1 MSKTQGN
8 DQVIFNATNAQNMPN
23 TIQLASREQSV
34 HTQNPIHIQ
43 DQVLT
48 QTQVHGYER
57 ENKLSTEIID
67 ELALRVFCPRDPN
80 ADVMSVTEEPFRSTI
95 SYSIN
100 QDKATRIQD
109 WTTNTQGLP
118 SLSIAFSPSLSTILQ
133 CHLTLFGYILF
144 RFYYPDKNTAYNPN
158 TVMEGYGM
166 FPKGP
171 EIAGARGIMSTMIL
185 INNFLNDLATISFM
199 II

>member
-1 MSKTQGN
+1 M
-8 DQVIFNATNAQNMPN
+8 
-23 TIQLASREQSV
+23 
-34 HTQNPIHIQ
+34 
-43 DQVLT
+43 
-48 QTQVHGYER
+48 HGYER

-67 ELALRVFCPRDPN
+67 ELTLRVFCSRDPN
-80 ADVMSVTEEPFRSTI
+80 ADVISVTEEPFHSTI
-95 SYSIN
+95 SYSID

-118 SLSIAFSPSLSTILQ
+118 SLSVAFSPSLSTVLQ

-144 RFYYPDKNTAYNPN
+144 HFYYLPDKNTAYNPN

-171 EIAGARGIMSTMIL
+171 EIAGARGNTL
-185 INNFLNDLATISFM
+185 IIY
-199 II
+199 